1 MADNN
6 KNTPRSALERRAK
19 AIHTQNSSTLKAYQ
33 LLTRQP
39 RWIVHALRLDCCKK
53 YVNQVKRSA
62 EARGEEQIIKAK
74 RQKKSHH

>member
-1 MADNN
+1 MMMR
-6 KNTPRSALERRAK
+6 TPIIK
-19 AIHTQNSSTLKAYQ
+19 AIRAQNSSTLKAYQ
-33 LLTRQP
+33 LLTQQR

>member
-1 MADNN
+1 MSGTLA
-6 KNTPRSALERRAK
+6 RSMERRPK
-19 AIHTQNSSTLKAYQ
+19 AIHAQNSSTLEVYQ
-33 LLTRQP
+33 LLTQQR